1 MYAKLIDNT
10 LVFARHYIEINNKT
24 ILNPQEKDYIDAGY
38 KIVEY
43 EQMPTISENQEIVT
57 TYIEDDEKIKVVYSI
72 KEKSMSFEEYK
83 DFKISENEQKRN
95 VEYINTSLGKLKTST
110 PLGDLKTA
118 LPLYD
123 KIALA
128 NNGLPQGAVR
138 LYVNGEVT
146 LSPQITLEQYN
157 NLSTAIAVEYLKID
171 ALSTKIT
178 AQIMQAKT
186 INDLE
191 KINIDYSQL
200 PNI

>member
-10 LVFARHYIEINNKT
+10 LVFARYYIEINNKT

-186 INDLE
+186 IDDLE

>member
-1 MYAKLIDNT
+1 MYARLINNT
-10 LVFARHYIEINNKT
+10 LVFVRHYIEINNKT

-43 EQMPTISENQEIVT
+43 EQIPTISENQEIVT

-186 INDLE
+186 IDDLE